1 MRRERVEGAPGM
13 RLSGM
18 ISAVGAH
25 ACGEPEWVIVGGV
38 PDIPGATM
46 FEKKVYLEPHCD

>member
-1 MRRERVEGAPGM
+1 
-13 RLSGM
+13 M

-38 PDIPGATM
+38 PM